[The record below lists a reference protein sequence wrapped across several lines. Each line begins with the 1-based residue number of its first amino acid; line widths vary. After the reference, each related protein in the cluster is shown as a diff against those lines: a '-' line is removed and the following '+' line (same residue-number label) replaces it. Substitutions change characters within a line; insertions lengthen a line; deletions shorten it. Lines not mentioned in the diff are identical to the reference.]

1 MAQHFPAVRPAVKA
15 ASPRSAAKQSAHQA
29 CRSFLDLKDRTKTS
43 NRPNYPCTAD
53 AKEEAASSK
62 DLRLLR
68 CKRLGLLH
76 QSSHLSHALW
86 KSVRCCTRTTKRG
99 QNFRPHQHRPCLRAL
114 RHVQRSVHPAH
125 HHRRANRC
133 THLLQMQISS
143 RTWPSL
149 SVIRSRRCCKMICLL
164 WFMRC
169 PTQTFY
175 KHIHGVIEWSEKVNC
190 VLGVSGH

>member
-1 MAQHFPAVRPAVKA
+1 MVTAGISTRRPREPPRIHQKVRWPNT
-15 ASPRSAAKQSAHQA
+15 SRQSARLLRQHLREARQSRVRIKLA
-29 CRSFLDLKDRTKTS
+29 GPVLDLKDRTKTS

-133 THLLQMQISS
+133 THLLKMQISS

-149 SVIRSRRCCKMICLL
+149 SVIRSRR
-164 WFMRC
+164 
-169 PTQTFY
+169 
-175 KHIHGVIEWSEKVNC
+175 
-190 VLGVSGH
+190 